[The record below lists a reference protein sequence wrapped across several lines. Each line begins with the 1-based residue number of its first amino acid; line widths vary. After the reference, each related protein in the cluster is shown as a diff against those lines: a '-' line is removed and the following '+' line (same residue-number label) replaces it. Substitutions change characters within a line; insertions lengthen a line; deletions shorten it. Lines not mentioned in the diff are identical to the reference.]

1 MIDQPPNSAL
11 RAFFASV
18 YGKLIAALVI
28 IALLL
33 GIALEYVQFRGALA
47 ELPAKTG
54 RAVDTSLEGQQKV
67 LDQIDRERAERQKRI
82 RELEEKARRP

>member
-1 MIDQPPNSAL
+1 MSIEPPNSPL

-18 YGKLIAALVI
+18 YGKLVAALVI

-33 GIALEYVQFRGALA
+33 GIALEYVQLRGAVA

-54 RAVDTSLEGQQKV
+54 KV
-67 LDQIDRERAERQKRI
+67 REPQVPPPPEDPLHKLRQR
-82 RELEEKARRP
+82 